1 MILPR
6 KASTLHNQIHQKI
19 LLSGIRFDGDGV
31 GHGCGREAYLG
42 FNVGWSVTGNS
53 ELAPKV
59 ILNFEFTMQCNAMI
73 YIFDHVNGDLASM
86 LASTLAGL

>member
-1 MILPR
+1 MHILIPYPYIN
-6 KASTLHNQIHQKI
+6 S

-42 FNVGWSVTGNS
+42 FNVGWSIRGNS

-59 ILNFEFTMQCNAMI
+59 MMKFVDCDVCALGCFIS
-73 YIFDHVNGDLASM
+73 D
-86 LASTLAGL
+86 TLKKK

>member
-1 MILPR
+1 MTRSRL
-6 KASTLHNQIHQKI
+6 

-59 ILNFEFTMQCNAMI
+59 IVNSTAI
-73 YIFDHVNGDLASM
+73 YVVDSDMA
-86 LASTLAGL
+86 